1 MDDRMID
8 LTLGEGR
15 LRQRLEAYAEAR
27 LSPDPATAA
36 RLRARV
42 LAVAHR
48 QADLRRGDAGLT
60 IVPSTIRQGPGI
72 EAHATGRSGRR
83 SAPGRRA
90 RLAAAMLAAALV
102 LGGAGA
108 AAVAAAGPGGALY
121 ETRLWA
127 ERLVL
132 PAEPSV
138 RALAELERLELR
150 LAEARAAARDG
161 DIPALTAALG
171 AYERILDQATGAV
184 VAADDPVAE
193 AALEAGVGRNV
204 EVLHALVDQVPSTA
218 GGAIGRAID
227 RAIERSDAAVDTIE
241 PGRPGRGNG
250 NGAGGPDPAATPRPT
265 KEPKPTAG
273 PAAEPTPKPTP
284 KGGKPDKP
292 DPTPRRTPKGP

>member
-36 RLRARV
+36 RMRARV

-60 IVPSTIRQGPGI
+60 IVPSTIRQGPAI
-72 EAHATGRSGRR
+72 EADATGRPARP
-83 SAPGRRA
+83 SASGRRA
-90 RLAAAMLAAALV
+90 RLAAAMLAAVLV
-102 LGGAGA
+102 LGGAGV
-108 AAVAAAGPGGALY
+108 AAVAASGPGGALY
-121 ETRLWA
+121 EARLTA

-138 RALAELERLELR
+138 RALAELERLDLR
-150 LAEARAAARDG
+150 LREAEAAARDG
-161 DIPALTAALG
+161 DVAALIAALG
-171 AYERILDQATGAV
+171 AYERILGEATDAV
-184 VAADDPVAE
+184 VAVDDPVAE

-204 EVLHALVDQVPSTA
+204 DVLLAIVDQVPSAA
-218 GGAIGRAID
+218 GAAIGQ
-227 RAIERSDAAVDTIE
+227 AIEHAIARSDAAVDTIE
-241 PGRPGRGNG
+241 PGRPGRSNG
-250 NGAGGPDPAATPRPT
+250 NGAGGPDPATTPRPT

-273 PAAEPTPKPTP
+273 PATEPTPKPTP
-284 KGGKPDKP
+284 KGDKPDPP
-292 DPTPRRTPKGP
+292 DPTPRRTPKAP